1 MARIVEFPLEDG
13 GSVLVRVPDDS
24 FTFGE
29 ATRGLGDSLGA
40 LTRAHETLED
50 AVSRVLPAAQA
61 LLRRLR
67 SALEAPDEIRV
78 EFGVELTAQAGAI
91 LAAAGSSA
99 SFHVSVTWRGASDGG
114 TPDRSVDGNG

>member
-24 FTFGE
+24 FAFGE
-29 ATRGLGDSLGA
+29 PTRGLGDSLGG
-40 LTRAHETLED
+40 LTRAQETLED

-91 LAAAGSSA
+91 LAPAGSSA
-99 SFHVSVTWRGASDGG
+99 SFPVSVTWKGAADGG
-114 TPDRSVDGNG
+114 KADRSADGNG